1 MKKTKKKFLFIVE
14 KTNTGF
20 SIHADEAPVF
30 TTARNSPE
38 IYPNTLE
45 ALNLFLEDE
54 GLYAGADNIRL
65 QLDLQQ
71 FFQHYRV
78 LNAKYLAQ
86 RIGMNETLLSQY
98 VQGHKHPSP
107 KQTQRILQGIHEIGR
122 ELAEINLLA
131 G

>member
-1 MKKTKKKFLFIVE
+1 MKKLKKKFLFKVE
-14 KTNTGF
+14 KTHTGF
-20 SIHADEAPVF
+20 SAYSEGLPVY
-30 TTARNSPE
+30 TTAKHSPE
-38 IYPNTLE
+38 LYPHILE
-45 ALNLFLEDE
+45 ALNFYLEEFDQYVDAE
-54 GLYAGADNIRL
+54 NLKL

-98 VQGHKHPSP
+98 VQGRKTPSA
-107 KQTQRILQGIHEIGR
+107 KQTNRILEGIHEIGK
-122 ELAEINLLA
+122 ELAEINLVV